1 MTASHGRILVGIG
14 GWSFAPWRGSFYP
27 HKLAQAR
34 ELEHASRQVTSI
46 EINATFYGSQKP
58 ASFAK
63 WRDAVPEGFVFS
75 VKAPRVATNRRN
87 LAESVPSIE
96 RFVASGIAELGD
108 RLGPLLWQFPAS
120 RKFEPEVMDG
130 FLHSLPR
137 TVQGIT
143 LRHVVETQ
151 HESFR
156 DPAYMALLQRHGV
169 AHAVVDSD
177 KHPLL
182 GDQTAGFSYARLQR
196 NQASSREGYDGAALD
211 LWASRARSWWSGNAT
226 DLPLAAPALTT
237 APGAPG
243 ARSCHVYFISG
254 DKVRA
259 PDSARALLAR
269 LADTA
274 PPG

>member
-1 MTASHGRILVGIG
+1 MAPSQGRIVVGIG
-14 GWSFAPWRGSFYP
+14 GWSFPPWRGSFYP
-27 HKLAQAR
+27 PTLAQAR

-63 WRDAVPEGFVFS
+63 WRDTVPDGFVFA

-96 RFVASGIAELGD
+96 RFVGSGITELGD

-120 RKFEPEVMDG
+120 RQFEASVMEG
-130 FLHSLPR
+130 FLGSLPR
-137 TVQGIT
+137 EAQGVR

-156 DPAYMALLQRHGV
+156 DPAYMAMLQRHGV
-169 AHAVVDSD
+169 AHAVIESG

-182 GDQTAGFSYARLQR
+182 GDQTAGFSYARLQL
-196 NQASSREGYDGAALD
+196 NDLESPEGYDSAALD
-211 LWASRARSWWSGNAT
+211 LWAERARRWSAGEAT
-226 DLPLAAPALTT
+226 DLPLAS
-237 APGAPG
+237 GATVQAG
-243 ARSCHVYFISG
+243 TRDCYVYFISG

-259 PDSARALLAR
+259 PDAARALLRR
-269 LADTA
+269 L
-274 PPG
+274 G